1 MIFRSANIE
10 LAQPVSDIVERDY
23 RTAAVFRKYG
33 IEYCCAGKKSLEAA
47 CFIAG
52 VNIDQVKNELDLAS
66 RKHPE
71 LTNLPFETWHVDFLT
86 AYIVNV
92 HHHFIR
98 EALPEAV
105 SVVGQ
110 FAEHHEKKFPHM
122 QEVTQLLKNL
132 HEEIIPRLSYEED
145 VLFPYMCQVEHA
157 FENNGDYGRLLV
169 KTLRKPLEQMSLQHH
184 QLINETILRL
194 RELTTDYLPVAGACL
209 SHRLSMQLINAI
221 DNDLSQHIYLEN
233 EILIPRVLSR
243 EKSLLG
249 H

>member
-10 LAQPVSDIVERDY
+10 AAQPVSDIVERDY

-33 IEYCCAGKKSLEAA
+33 IEYCCAGKKSLETA
-47 CFIAG
+47 CLIAG
-52 VNIDQVKNELDLAS
+52 VNIDQVKTELDLAS
-66 RKHPE
+66 RKQPE
-71 LTNLPFETWHVDFLT
+71 LINLPFESWHVDFLT

-98 EALPEAV
+98 QALPEAV

-110 FAEHHEKKFPHM
+110 FANHHAVKFPHM
-122 QEVTQLLKNL
+122 SEVTQLLEKL
-132 HEEIIPRLSYEED
+132 HQEIIPRLTYEEE

-157 FENNGDYGRLLV
+157 FENNDGYGRLLV
-169 KTLRKPLEQMSLQHH
+169 KTLRKPLEQMSSQHH
-184 QLINETILRL
+184 RLINETILQL
-194 RELTTDYLPVAGACL
+194 RELTSDYLPVAGACL

-221 DNDLSQHIYLEN
+221 DNDLSQHTHLEN
-233 EILIPRVLSR
+233 EILIPRILSR

-249 H
+249 S